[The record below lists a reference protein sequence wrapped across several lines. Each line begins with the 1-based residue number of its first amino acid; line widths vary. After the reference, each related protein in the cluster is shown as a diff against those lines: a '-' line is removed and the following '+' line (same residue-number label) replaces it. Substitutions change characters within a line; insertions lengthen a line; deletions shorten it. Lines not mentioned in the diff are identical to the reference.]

1 MHAKWWGIWLTQP
14 VFLHLHLGSGLEA
27 PAWCPWPNQSRSLA
41 AARLLRG
48 TNLIWWAA
56 NVAARAS
63 PRMFWLV
70 SQMNTWKQRGAWDRL
85 NELDRLPHLVN
96 MLQASFMFWARFQSG
111 SLFDSN
117 QIAPH
122 KSQTPACISITQML
136 SLQKKR
142 SLWQKHLTN
151 SNSTH
156 RPGFAAHKSQQNV
169 PLCLLFATSHLPP
182 PWLVSLPQIAG
193 GLQPRQ
199 LPDTALR
206 HPAAT
211 CTRTTTNIS
220 LQSPNHSHTTCPRW
234 DAPTQ
239 PTAFSNFP
247 LEQQLS

>member
-14 VFLHLHLGSGLEA
+14 GFLHLHLGSGLEA

-156 RPGFAAHKSQQNV
+156 RLGFAAHKSQQNV

-182 PWLVSLPQIAG
+182 PWLVSLPQRRTPTTAASRHCVMTSSCN
-193 GLQPRQ
+193 LHQDNNQHLLAEPQPQ
-199 LPDTALR
+199 PHHVPSLGCTN
-206 HPAAT
+206 PA
-211 CTRTTTNIS
+211 NS
-220 LQSPNHSHTTCPRW
+220 
-234 DAPTQ
+234 
-239 PTAFSNFP
+239 F
-247 LEQQLS
+247 